1 MADGF
6 GEKSQGPRRIAQPRA
21 KSDVHFHRSLPR
33 IRDEGMLADLERLIE
48 LQQVD
53 LRLRELSRQIEQF
66 PGRRKQAEADLAHAR
81 EELARHRSAHTESL
95 KARKKLELDVQ
106 QFDERIRK
114 HKGQMYEVKSNE
126 AYRALK
132 HEADEEERQKAGAE
146 DKVLEAMISAE
157 EEEKAIKTAE
167 ADLKQVEARVTT
179 ALRELE
185 AGQKTLEK
193 EAAELGA
200 QRDALRSGVGEDM
213 LEMYDRIAGGHG
225 GIALA
230 EARDEVCQVCRIHIR
245 PQTFAEVK
253 RNDQIHTCESCH
265 RILYYVR
272 PPAGTAE
279 AVGEK
284 PVAAGN

>member
-1 MADGF
+1 
-6 GEKSQGPRRIAQPRA
+6 
-21 KSDVHFHRSLPR
+21 
-33 IRDEGMLADLERLIE
+33 MLADLERLIA

-66 PGRRKQAEADLAHAR
+66 PGRRNQAEA
-81 EELARHRSAHTESL
+81 ELAAARGSLTRHRGAHTESL
-95 KARKKLELDVQ
+95 KARKKLELDMQ

-114 HKGQMYEVKSNE
+114 HKEQMYEVKSNE
-126 AYRALK
+126 AYRALQ
-132 HEADEEERQKAGAE
+132 HEVEEEERQKAGAE
-146 DKVLEAMISAE
+146 DKVLEAMIAAE
-157 EEEKAIKTAE
+157 EEEKAIKAAE
-167 ADLKQVEARVTT
+167 ADLKQVEARVAA

-185 AGQKTLEK
+185 AEQKAREQ
-193 EAAELGA
+193 EAAELRA
-200 QRDALRSGVGEDM
+200 QREALRAGTGEDM
-213 LEMYDRIAGGHG
+213 LETYDRIAGGHG

-265 RILYYVR
+265 RILYYAL
-272 PPAGTAE
+272 PPAGTTAMS
-279 AVGEK
+279 GEQ